1 MQPLGVHGVTPV
13 KCALLSLSH
22 VVAVS
27 SLIFVLE
34 HVKMLMNVRLSL
46 ESAKEETALIQ

>member
-13 KCALLSLSH
+13 KCALPNLSR
-22 VVAVS
+22 VVVVS
-27 SLIFVLE
+27 SLIFALE

-46 ESAKEETALIQ
+46 EFAKEEIALIQ